1 MFLSE
6 FSEFRFPIKNIILN
20 DLNGYLNGYFNSLTI
35 YNNLHVDSIDLY
47 SYTFQTFLKLFLHIA
62 EFRIAMH
69 GI

>member
-20 DLNGYLNGYFNSLTI
+20 DLNGYFNSLTI

>member
-20 DLNGYLNGYFNSLTI
+20 DLNGYFNSLTI

-47 SYTFQTFLKLFLHIA
+47 SCTFQTFLKLFLHIA

>member
-6 FSEFRFPIKNIILN
+6 FSEFRFPIKNTILN
-20 DLNGYLNGYFNSLTI
+20 DLNGYFNSLTI